1 MALVLPMFAASVHA
15 TNVNLNVTASWR
27 GADKYRTHPPDRGEN
42 RPIRRIEALICLAPQ
57 PAGWPRCHPA
67 EPNGPQWLVVHLI
80 NTMELS

>member
-1 MALVLPMFAASVHA
+1 MALVLPMFAASVHV

-27 GADKYRTHPPDRGEN
+27 GADKYRTHPPDGGESG
-42 RPIRRIEALICLAPQ
+42 RFDASKPLICLAPQ